1 MNYGPLVFLAAFF
14 ALASSWCGFVL
25 APQLQIGRLQQT
37 NTVSG
42 AAVAYPVSRPGL
54 ARQGLEVY
62 RANGC
67 AYCHSQQ
74 VGQSGTAVEI
84 ALTEAGTNRAAT
96 IAALLSLA
104 QATNDESAV
113 WTALPAL
120 GLRGSDSAATN
131 LLSGLPKAFLRGSNP
146 TAAKAAVKALNSTS
160 AKAEL
165 RIVPFGP
172 DLARGWGKR
181 RTVAED
187 FLFDSPV
194 MPGSQRVGPDLVDL
208 GTRLP
213 DIQWHLLHLY
223 APQLVVKGSSMPSYR
238 FLFAKHAVERGPSPE
253 ALVLPG
259 KLAPPP
265 GYEVVPK
272 PAAKAL
278 AAYLVS
284 LHADAPLFDA
294 PITVASAAAATPTN
308 SPAASDTAAT
318 NAAPATAPA
327 K

>member
-14 ALASSWCGFVL
+14 ALATSWCGFVL
-25 APQLQIGRLQQT
+25 TPQLLIGRLQQT
-37 NTVSG
+37 NTISG
-42 AAVAYPVSRPGL
+42 AAVTYPVARPGL
-54 ARQGLEVY
+54 ACQGLEVY

-74 VGQSGTAVEI
+74 VGQSGTVLEI
-84 ALTEAGTNRAAT
+84 SLTDAGTNQAAT
-96 IAALLSLA
+96 ITALLNLA
-104 QATNDESAV
+104 QATNGETTV

-120 GLRGSDSAATN
+120 ELRASSSAATN
-131 LLSGLPKAFLRGSNP
+131 LLSGLPKAFLRGSDP

-160 AKAEL
+160 AKAQL
-165 RIVPFGP
+165 LIVPVGP

-194 MPGSQRVGPDLVDL
+194 MPGSQRVGPDLADV

-213 DIQWHLLHLY
+213 NVQSHLVHLY
-223 APQLVVKGSSMPSYR
+223 APRLVAEGSAMPSYR
-238 FLFAKHAVERGPSPE
+238 FLFEKRAIEHGPSPE
-253 ALVLPG
+253 ALVLSG
-259 KLAPPP
+259 KSAPPP

-272 PAAKAL
+272 PAARAL

-284 LHADAPLFDA
+284 LHVEVPLFDA
-294 PITVASAAAATPTN
+294 PMTVASAATSTPTN
-308 SPAASDTAAT
+308 SPAISGAAAT